1 VSTRARFLP
10 SDLQKLTVLIA
21 VCFVDMIGLLMIS
34 PLLTFYALRLGGQ
47 ASTVG
52 PLFSSFAV
60 AQLLASP
67 IWGRVSDR
75 YGRRP
80 VLMIGLLASAI
91 AYLIFG
97 FANSLWLL
105 FVCRIVQGFGG
116 GTTGVA
122 QAYVADAME
131 PSRRAKALGW
141 LSAATSLGVSIGAV
155 LGSLTHRWWG
165 PEGPGISAAVL
176 VLVNVIIAW
185 KWLPESRVLPHA
197 GEGMRQTVGHDARPD
212 GGWRRAVSNIA
223 RPVWDVMRHP
233 GRPVSEVIW
242 VYAIGMLA
250 LNSLIAVLSLYLQQ
264 RFGMNENNVGP
275 IYFVFSGV
283 GVVMRTYPVGW
294 INERLGEVRTMRLG
308 AILLGTGLLLMPL
321 PRTEWAFICCLIL
334 SPIGTALLFP
344 ASTALVSHRTNRNEY
359 GVQMGAQQTLRG
371 IMSIV
376 GPIGATLAFQYLG
389 PGVPF
394 LIAAGIVALAALV
407 AFRVNDTGAS
417 HPAPI
422 TV

>member
-1 VSTRARFLP
+1 MNTRAGFLP

-21 VCFVDMIGLLMIS
+21 VCFVDMIGLLMIA

-80 VLMIGLLASAI
+80 VLIIGLLASAI

-155 LGSLTHRWWG
+155 LGSLTHRLWG
-165 PEGPGISAAVL
+165 PRGPGISAAVL
-176 VLVNVIIAW
+176 VLVNMLIAW
-185 KWLPESRVLPHA
+185 KWLPESRVLTRPPEETRH
-197 GEGMRQTVGHDARPD
+197 TVDPDAPS
-212 GGWRRAVSNIA
+212 GWRRAVNNIA
-223 RPVWDVMRHP
+223 RPVWNVVRHP

-394 LIAAGIVALAALV
+394 LIAAGIVALAALL
-407 AFRVNDTGAS
+407 AFRVKDTAA
-417 HPAPI
+417 HEPAPI
-422 TV
+422 AA

>member
-1 VSTRARFLP
+1 MNTRAAFLP

-21 VCFVDMIGLLMIS
+21 VCFVDMIGLLMIA

-80 VLMIGLLASAI
+80 VLIIGLLASAI

-155 LGSLTHRWWG
+155 LGSLTHRLWG
-165 PEGPGISAAVL
+165 PQGPGISAAVL
-176 VLVNVIIAW
+176 VLVNMLIAW
-185 KWLPESRVLPHA
+185 KWLPESRVLTRPPEETRH
-197 GEGMRQTVGHDARPD
+197 TVDPDAPS
-212 GGWRRAVSNIA
+212 GWRRAVNNIA
-223 RPVWDVMRHP
+223 RPVWNVVRHP

-394 LIAAGIVALAALV
+394 LIAAGIVALAALL
-407 AFRVNDTGAS
+407 AFRVKDTAA
-417 HPAPI
+417 HEPAPI
-422 TV
+422 TA

>member
-1 VSTRARFLP
+1 VNTRAGFLP

-21 VCFVDMIGLLMIS
+21 VCFVDMIGLLMIA

-80 VLMIGLLASAI
+80 VLIIGLLASAI

-155 LGSLTHRWWG
+155 LGSLTHRLWG
-165 PEGPGISAAVL
+165 PRGPGISAAVL
-176 VLVNVIIAW
+176 VLVNMLIAW
-185 KWLPESRVLPHA
+185 KWLPESRVLTRPPEETRH
-197 GEGMRQTVGHDARPD
+197 TVDPDAPS
-212 GGWRRAVSNIA
+212 GWRRAVNNIA
-223 RPVWDVMRHP
+223 RPVWNVVRHP

-394 LIAAGIVALAALV
+394 LIAAGIVALAALL
-407 AFRVNDTGAS
+407 AFRVKDTAA
-417 HPAPI
+417 HEPAPI
-422 TV
+422 AA